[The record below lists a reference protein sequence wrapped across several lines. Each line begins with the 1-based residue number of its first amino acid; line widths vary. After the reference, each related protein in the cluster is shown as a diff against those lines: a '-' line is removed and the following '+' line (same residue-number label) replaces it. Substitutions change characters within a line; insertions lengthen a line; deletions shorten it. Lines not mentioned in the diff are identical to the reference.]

1 MGELVPLRA
10 EAEQQGSS
18 DFKPLWSG
26 QASPLGREMPAK
38 APTLILAKEA
48 VERFKY
54 LDDRLNCGPPIQR
67 LGSTQVCLYYLLL
80 AGSASID
87 DLR

>member
-1 MGELVPLRA
+1 LPTGVVLP
-10 EAEQQGSS
+10 
-18 DFKPLWSG
+18 PLWSG

-38 APTLILAKEA
+38 ALTLILAKEA